1 MVQLNQSCTL
11 IQTILKRL
19 EILLTACTTLQLQI
33 LLITQSKK
41 KISGWISL
49 VTLPLSCTL
58 GSRGAAASTSCVPVP
73 FNQTNVQVF
82 GLRDEAAAPNFSI
95 YLSLPQCLPKKNT
108 NKAVVTS
115 QWLWSPTAAS
125 PPGTSRHLIPLTCPG
140 CLGRCIYHPL
150 LAVIGT
156 EWEILGAWRLLQGAR
171 GRGQQVMGAP
181 GQVN

>member
-41 KISGWISL
+41 KKKKKYISGGISL

-82 GLRDEAAAPNFSI
+82 GLRDKAAAPNFSI
-95 YLSLPQCLPKKNT
+95 YLSLPQFLPKKNT

-115 QWLWSPTAAS
+115 QRLWSPTAAS
-125 PPGTSRHLIPLTCPG
+125 PPSTSRHLQAPT
-140 CLGRCIYHPL
+140 
-150 LAVIGT
+150 GT
-156 EWEILGAWRLLQGAR
+156 SF
-171 GRGQQVMGAP
+171 P
-181 GQVN
+181 